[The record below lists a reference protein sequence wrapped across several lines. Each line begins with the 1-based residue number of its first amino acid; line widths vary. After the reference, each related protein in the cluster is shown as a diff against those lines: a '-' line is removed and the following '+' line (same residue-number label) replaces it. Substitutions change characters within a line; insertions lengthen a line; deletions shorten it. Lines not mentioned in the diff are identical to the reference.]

1 MTIDSP
7 RPFEANAGVIA
18 AHLPTGTDRVR
29 ILADGRSVRVLRI
42 RGGRRVLLTQPLGL
56 PSRDLTLR
64 VEAYHGG
71 KLLAAR
77 SVGSVFGLPRAA
89 LVVAPP
95 RRLDGALQHEVR
107 SLRSQT
113 GVATSAWIR
122 DLRRGTA
129 AASNAGARFPS
140 ASTLKLGILLAL
152 FARSDVDPTAAG
164 SWSLVRSMIQSSSNR
179 AANQLLPSAGGAEG
193 VNSLMA
199 SAGATATDMCCPY
212 LLESD
217 ESLRSSNGMNREWLA
232 SGSQAS
238 GVIAPQPLL
247 YRTEQQEAIRP
258 QASVKPLR
266 LDAVFRAPA
275 RKQRHERRHRQTPRG
290 IPSAL
295 LSWALAPPVPPIDV
309 TEQPT
314 FPCCKYTTAHDLGSV
329 LVSLV
334 LASSGHGPLARVGL
348 TPREARVA
356 EWLLIHTDYP
366 GLVRPTVP
374 YVVGHKAGW
383 LPDMQHDAALVFSP
397 RGTIVVAVMTY
408 SPAGVSYSRARD
420 ATARLMRVAV
430 ARQG

>member
-18 AHLPTGTDRVR
+18 AHLPSGTDRVR

-107 SLRSQT
+107 ALRSQT

-217 ESLRSSNGMNREWLA
+217 ES
-232 SGSQAS
+232 
-238 GVIAPQPLL
+238 
-247 YRTEQQEAIRP
+247 
-258 QASVKPLR
+258 
-266 LDAVFRAPA
+266 
-275 RKQRHERRHRQTPRG
+275 
-290 IPSAL
+290 

>member
-199 SAGATATDMCCPY
+199 SAGATATDICCPY

-217 ESLRSSNGMNREWLA
+217 ESLRSSNGMNR
-232 SGSQAS
+232 
-238 GVIAPQPLL
+238 
-247 YRTEQQEAIRP
+247 TEQQEAITP

-266 LDAVFRAPA
+266 LDAVFRASA

-348 TPREARVA
+348 APREARVA

-430 ARQG
+430 TRQG

>member
-18 AHLPTGTDRVR
+18 AHLPSGTDRVR

-42 RGGRRVLLTQPLGL
+42 SGGRRVLLTQPLGL

-107 SLRSQT
+107 ALRSET

-140 ASTLKLGILLAL
+140 ASTLKLGILLTL

-217 ESLRSSNGMNREWLA
+217 ESLG
-232 SGSQAS
+232 
-238 GVIAPQPLL
+238 
-247 YRTEQQEAIRP
+247 
-258 QASVKPLR
+258 
-266 LDAVFRAPA
+266 
-275 RKQRHERRHRQTPRG
+275 
-290 IPSAL
+290 
-295 LSWALAPPVPPIDV
+295 WALAPPVPPIDV
-309 TEQPT
+309 TEQPA

-348 TPREARVA
+348 APREARVA

-366 GLVRPTVP
+366 GLVRPAVP

-397 RGTIVVAVMTY
+397 RGTIVVAMMTY

-430 ARQG
+430 ARQS